1 MAGVVMLQNVI
12 NELMEQMNDS
22 AIDCANELFD
32 YSEGAYISDCFGE
45 IADSHVDIYNYNL
58 VSWLQESVDNIY
70 MLEEVAQEGLI
81 DFKNYDFYRHI
92 QTAQYENYLHSYY
105 ADEENIIKFVALK
118 YLLKSTE
125 SIGSDLLDNIYYEL
139 NGVDNN
145 DYVGDIFES
154 VNNCL
159 DPDYTE

>member
-22 AIDCANELFD
+22 AIDCASEMFD
-32 YSEGAYISDCFGE
+32 YSGDNYICDCFSQ
-45 IADSHVDIYNYNL
+45 IADSHADIYNYDL
-58 VSWLQESVDNIY
+58 VNWLQESADNIY
-70 MLEEVAQEGLI
+70 MLEEVAKEGLI
-81 DFKNYDFYRHI
+81 DFKNYDFYDHI
-92 QTAQYENYLHSYY
+92 RAAQYESYLHIYY
-105 ADEENIIKFVALK
+105 ADAENIIKLVALK

-125 SIGSDLLDNIYYEL
+125 SIGADLLGNIYYEL